1 MPPGTPVEKT
11 ASPQTPAEGAT
22 PADVAPRRAVGGE
35 RTRARL
41 PARRVLGRVAV
52 ALVALLALDVA
63 LGAFL
68 GGTGIAPGEQGAFL
82 EAQRWLV
89 GTMESPA
96 VRDEP
101 WADQYTEEGLRLFAE
116 RQEYEPYLM

>member
-1 MPPGTPVEKT
+1 MNAVERDKALDGALAQIEKQFGKGSVMRMGEKT
-11 ASPQTPAEGAT
+11 SMKIGTISTGA
-22 PADVAPRRAVGGE
+22 
-35 RTRARL
+35 
-41 PARRVLGRVAV
+41 
-52 ALVALLALDVA
+52 LALDIA

-68 GGTGIAPGEQGAFL
+68 GGTGIAPGEQAAFL

-89 GTMESPA
+89 DTMDAPA